1 MIDVT
6 PFCSTR
12 IIVCIQTKAPDLEMS
27 NEDSLMVIL
36 GAHVLYEK
44 NNKNNHTNVR
54 V

>member
-1 MIDVT
+1 MIDVAQ
-6 PFCSTR
+6 FCLTK

-27 NEDSLMVIL
+27 DEESLMVIH